1 MSIAFITLFWLS
13 GSAIFY
19 AMIGYPL
26 VLIVLD
32 SLFKPRKHDRDYSWI
47 PTVTVMIVAHNEE
60 KVIQQK
66 LENVSELV
74 YPADKL
80 DILVASDNSTDSTN
94 EIVKSYIQANPEKSI
109 RLFEVKQRMGKTNAQ
124 NEAQKIV
131 VSEILVMT
139 DANAMIEK
147 NAIKELVSMFVEP
160 AITYVCGRLA
170 YTNSLDNSTSYT
182 ESTYWNLD
190 LKMRDIESR
199 FQTITAGNGALYAVR
214 NSEYIDFDPIECH
227 DSAMPQYYGL
237 HKKKALFCTT
247 AVAYEKAGENDSD
260 EFKRKIRMA
269 RGILR
274 SVFPNPAMLN
284 IFRLKWFSFFYFGHR
299 VLRSAL
305 FLNHIIVF
313 LTSLILAINLQPIFF
328 AFLLLQVCFYFLT
341 FLSKMR
347 VRNKVINFASYYS
360 MTILAQAI
368 GAYRMITGKSRPF
381 WEKAE
386 STR

>member
-1 MSIAFITLFWLS
+1 MTITFIILFWLS
-13 GSAIFY
+13 GFAIFY

-32 SLFKPRKHDRDYSWI
+32 RLFKPKKHNQDYSWI

-66 LENVSELV
+66 LKNVSELV
-74 YPADKL
+74 YPAGKL

-94 EIVKSYIQANPEKSI
+94 EIVKTYIQANPEKSI
-109 RLFEVKQRMGKTNAQ
+109 RLFEVRERKGKTNAQ
-124 NEAQKIV
+124 NEAQKTV

-139 DANAMIEK
+139 DANAMIDK
-147 NAIKELVSMFVEP
+147 NAIIELVSMFVEP

-237 HKKKALFCTT
+237 HKKKALFCPT

-299 VLRSAL
+299 VVRSAL
-305 FLNHIIVF
+305 FLSHILVF
-313 LTSLILAINLQPIFF
+313 FTSLFLAFNGQAFFLSIFVLQ
-328 AFLLLQVCFYFLT
+328 LVMYFLA
-341 FLSKMR
+341 LLPR
-347 VRNKVINFASYYS
+347 VGIKNKFIKFISYYC

-368 GAYRMITGKSRPF
+368 GAYRMITGKSKPF